1 MYDKCSLGQEM
12 DQINFSI
19 KLFKTLIF
27 LGNKYIAYWIKNF
40 DFIFLLVSVP
50 SALSIEER
58 RLLESLDKLNEQ
70 LKSKY
75 QLK

>member
-1 MYDKCSLGQEM
+1 LD
-12 DQINFSI
+12 
-19 KLFKTLIF
+19 
-27 LGNKYIAYWIKNF
+27 KNF
-40 DFIFLLVSVP
+40 DFNFLLVSVP

-75 QLK
+75 ELK

>member
-12 DQINFSI
+12 DQINCSI

-27 LGNKYIAYWIKNF
+27 FRIFFYCILDNKF
-40 DFIFLLVSVP
+40 DFNFVLVSVP

-75 QLK
+75 ELK